1 MKRRDFLAASG
12 LAGAAAMADMTLVSA
27 QESSKPKQ
35 QLLELRVYHML
46 PGGRK
51 KVLNDFLKDAALPAL
66 GRLGVGPIGVFEPV
80 HGADSLTL
88 YTLTPYS
95 SFDTL
100 LSTSSKLM
108 ADPEFQKASEAFYK
122 APIDEP
128 PYARIESSLMLAFE
142 HLPKVEAS
150 QLATDKKPR
159 IFEMRIYESHN
170 GKVAKRKVEM
180 FNSGGEIEIFK
191 RTGLQ
196 PVFFGETIVGPRM
209 PNLTYMVVFPD
220 NAAREKAWDGFRND
234 PDWKKISTDSYYAD
248 TVSNITD
255 MILRPTAYSQL

>member
-1 MKRRDFLAASG
+1 MKRRDFLAASS
-12 LAGAAAMADMTLVSA
+12 LAGAAAIADMTRVSA
-27 QESSKPKQ
+27 QQSKPQQ

-51 KVLNDFLKDAALPAL
+51 KVLGDFLKDAALPAL
-66 GRLGVGPIGVFEPV
+66 GRLGIGPVGVFEPV

-95 SFDTL
+95 SFDAL

-108 ADPEFQKASEAFYK
+108 NDAEFQKAADAFYK
-122 APIDEP
+122 APIDQP

-142 HLPKVEAS
+142 QLPKLEVP
-150 QLATDKKPR
+150 QLATEKKAR

-170 GKVAKRKVEM
+170 GKAAKRKVEM
-180 FNSGGEIEIFK
+180 FNAGGEIAIFK

-220 NAAREKAWDGFRND
+220 NAAREKAWAAFGSD
-234 PDWKKISTDSYYAD
+234 PDWVKLRSDAYYAD

-255 MILRPTAYSQL
+255 LILRPTPYSQI